1 MANEENVG
9 LFEENVGLFWENVG
23 LFAKLRIVEKKIVTK
38 VFWKSKSQNENE
50 RNVLQLI
57 SMIRYICKIWL

>member
-23 LFAKLRIVEKKIVTK
+23 LFDKIAEAG
-38 VFWKSKSQNENE
+38 KSLLQKYFEN
-50 RNVLQLI
+50 RNLK
-57 SMIRYICKIWL
+57 MKIKEMFYNF